1 MDVKRYFAPTAREAL
16 RALKAELGAEAI
28 VLSNRAVA
36 GGVEIL
42 ALPAGAIDTLH
53 AAPPAR
59 PSRPHPARDETRQSA
74 GAAGDY
80 GDRDFHVTL
89 SNLAAETIPRHL
101 AAHAPRRELPAASG
115 PRSENIRPFSPP
127 RVDDASRAARQGGAV
142 DFADAPAH
150 ANAPVFGKPARNEA
164 MGSERTMEKMAERV
178 AEKVAA
184 RGADD
189 ERIRALQ
196 QTNARLMEEIT
207 GIRGV
212 IERELSGF
220 SWNETRRNA
229 PVRAEVLGR
238 LLATGF
244 SAAVARELSKA
255 VGADAS
261 PGDALK
267 MLAAALGQRL
277 KVRAND
283 DEIIDAGGVFALV
296 GPTGVGKTTTVAKLA
311 ARFVTRHDAGQLALI
326 TTDGYRIGAQEQLR
340 IYGRILGVPVFA
352 VRDAAE
358 LRQTLFDLRGKRMV
372 LVDTMGMSQRDRA
385 VAAQAAMLTGAGEV
399 RRLLLLNATCRGDT
413 LDDVVKAFSG
423 PETVGCILTKE
434 DEAASL
440 APAIDV
446 AVRRK
451 LDICYITNGQRVP
464 EDLHLP
470 RRVWLL
476 HRALRPQMDESPWRL
491 GGDDAGAMLAAQ
503 GA

>member
-1 MDVKRYFAPTAREAL
+1 LRASNREIRAMDVKRYFAPTTREAL

-42 ALPAGAIDTLH
+42 ALPPGAIDTLH
-53 AAPPAR
+53 AAPRPRPACDEARR
-59 PSRPHPARDETRQSA
+59 PAKTTGEIVD
-74 GAAGDY
+74 
-80 GDRDFHVTL
+80 DRDFHVTL
-89 SNLAAETIPRHL
+89 SSLAADTIPRHL
-101 AAHAPRRELPAASG
+101 AAHAPRAASPAA
-115 PRSENIRPFSPP
+115 PRLENVRPFSPP
-127 RVDDASRAARQGGAV
+127 RIDTARRAETGG
-142 DFADAPAH
+142 
-150 ANAPVFGKPARNEA
+150 G
-164 MGSERTMEKMAERV
+164 ERVVEKMADRV
-178 AEKVAA
+178 AEKVVA
-184 RGADD
+184 RSTDG
-189 ERIRALQ
+189 ERLRALQ
-196 QTNARLMEEIT
+196 QTNARLMEEIS

-220 SWNETRRNA
+220 GWHETRLRA
-229 PVRAEVLGR
+229 PARAEVLGQ
-238 LLATGF
+238 LLANGF
-244 SAAVARELSKA
+244 SAAVARELCKA

-261 PGDALK
+261 AENALEL
-267 MLAAALGQRL
+267 LAGALGQRL
-277 KVRAND
+277 TLRANG
-283 DEIIDAGGVFALV
+283 DEVIDAGGVFALV

-358 LRQTLFDLRGKRMV
+358 LRQTLHELRGKRMV

-413 LDDVVKAFSG
+413 LDDVVKAFGG

-446 AVRRK
+446 VVRRG

-470 RRVWLL
+470 RRGWLL
-476 HRALRPQMDESPWRL
+476 QRALRPQRDESPWRL
-491 GGDDAGAMLAAQ
+491 GDDDTGAMLAAQ